1 MGVDL
6 LQLGISGLS
15 TAQQQLSTTGHN
27 IANVNNEGY
36 SRQRVIQE
44 TTTPFN
50 SGADFLGTGSKIKD
64 VQRVFDQF
72 RYNEVV
78 FNQSTNSGAQTSAS
92 KLGRL
97 DETMSLVGPNI
108 TDSLND
114 LFAAVNSLVD
124 VPGDV
129 GLRQVMLAKAD
140 TLAVSTQS
148 MQRTLEAEYGS
159 VNEDIESSVERM
171 TAIAEQLARVNR
183 DVVTAS
189 AGGATPND
197 LLDERDN
204 LLVELAE
211 FTKVTTVPTQD
222 GALNVYIANGQT
234 LVTGTT
240 SFEVATAAGSPD
252 PQKLQVVIQSPSSGS
267 QHIDGPNMG
276 GSVGALISYR
286 DGALTETIN
295 KVGLTAIAIAD
306 TFNTAQSQ
314 GVDLNGL
321 TGQNLF
327 EDINDAD
334 AVRLRSLG
342 ATSNTGTLAGG
353 VEITDVNQLGS
364 DDFRLQYSGGTYTL
378 TNLSSGQ
385 SQAMTLVAETPAPAV
400 GARSFEATNPDTGFI
415 FKEAGGIPLDGDKFE
430 LQPTRLGASNLEV
443 NLTSADQIAAS
454 SIVEIYPSGDNV
466 NTAKLTISSVDNSS
480 AADFPTTAGGLSLQA
495 YESPVGTF
503 NLAMVDSSGT
513 AVPLTDLS
521 GAALTSY
528 SGGSIEFQAAGIT
541 FKLTGDPTG
550 QTANA
555 PEVYDIDYA
564 FGSGNSKNM
573 LAMAQLTDQ
582 KLMNNGK
589 STIADVFEE
598 AVTNVGSQSATA
610 NIEAGAAQ
618 TLYDQ
623 ATARM
628 SNTSGVNLDE
638 EASNLLRFQQAYSAS
653 AQVISTANEIFQTIL
668 QAVR

>member
-27 IANVNNEGY
+27 IANVNNDGY

-50 SGADFLGTGSKIKD
+50 SGSDFLGTGSKIKD

-108 TDSLND
+108 TNSLND

-148 MQRTLEAEYGS
+148 MQRTLEAEYSS

-204 LLVELAE
+204 LLIELAE
-211 FTKVTTVPTQD
+211 FTKVSTVATQD

-234 LVTGTT
+234 LVTGTSSFSVT
-240 SFEVATAAGSPD
+240 SVAGSPD
-252 PQKLQVVIQSPSSGS
+252 PKQLQVVIQTPSSAL
-267 QHIDGPNMG
+267 QHIDGKNMG

-286 DGALTETIN
+286 DGALTETLN

-327 EDINDAD
+327 EDINDPN

-353 VEITDVNQLGS
+353 VEITNVNQLSG

-385 SQAMTLVAETPAPAV
+385 SQAMTLVVETPAPAV
-400 GARSFEATNPDTGFI
+400 GARSFEATSPDTGFI

>member
-27 IANVNNEGY
+27 IANVNNDGY

-50 SGADFLGTGSKIKD
+50 SGSDFLGTGSKIKD

-108 TDSLND
+108 TNSLND

-148 MQRTLEAEYGS
+148 MQRTLEAEYSS

-204 LLVELAE
+204 LLIELAE
-211 FTKVTTVPTQD
+211 FTKVSTVATQD

-234 LVTGTT
+234 LVTGTSSFSVT
-240 SFEVATAAGSPD
+240 SVAGSPD
-252 PQKLQVVIQSPSSGS
+252 PKQLQVVIQSPSSAL
-267 QHIDGPNMG
+267 QHIDGKNMG

-286 DGALTETIN
+286 DGALTETLN

-327 EDINDAD
+327 EDINDPN

-353 VEITDVNQLGS
+353 VEITNVNQLSG

-385 SQAMTLVAETPAPAV
+385 SQAMTLVVETPAPAV
-400 GARSFEATNPDTGFI
+400 GARSFEATSPDTGFI